1 MKLNRIY
8 FLLQV
13 EAEVSVVG
21 EEAFSSPKARQLPPG
36 TQISP
41 MHSQQQQRLPQYREG
56 GCKLSV
62 TREFFLALISVS
74 LPGFIVLQAGM
85 KLFIN
90 IPGSDCTAQGWH

>member
-62 TREFFLALISVS
+62 AVENILLGIDVSHSQVS
-74 LPGFIVLQAGM
+74 LYFDEKRYIVT
-85 KLFIN
+85 IHV
-90 IPGSDCTAQGWH
+90 IPNLPLTS